1 MASQTEYHLH
11 DAHSVELIDYNYY
24 LWRTKYNMNE
34 VNETLKLL
42 LTINDS
48 HIQMKY
54 EILYVF

>member
-11 DAHSVELIDYNYY
+11 DAHLVELIDYNYY

-48 HIQMKY
+48 HIQTKY
-54 EILYVF
+54 EIIYVF